1 MSVRS
6 RLSFG
11 GVGSFELRPLC
22 IKGDL
27 KNITE
32 YWHRFSDQLEWKQ
45 GDESSTALHEAARRG
60 YYEIVEYLLDK
71 GAKVNVPTSTGKT
84 ALFLAAEG
92 CHTNCEV
99 LLFHRGASVY
109 PSPHVG
115 FKSCL
120 DTADGNFLK
129 ILTGLAGECVQR

>member
-6 RLSFG
+6 KLSFG
-11 GVGSFELRPLC
+11 GAGPFELRPLC

-60 YYEIVEYLLDK
+60 YYEIVEYLLSK
-71 GAKVNVPTSTGKT
+71 GAKKDVPTSTGKT

-92 CHTNCEV
+92 CHTNCEII
-99 LLFHRGASVY
+99 LFHRGASVY
-109 PSPHVG
+109 TPPHDG

-120 DTADGNFLK
+120 DAADGNLLK
-129 ILTGLAGECVQR
+129 ILTGLSGEFMQR

>member
-6 RLSFG
+6 RLAFG
-11 GVGSFELRPLC
+11 GAGPFELRPLC

-60 YYEIVEYLLDK
+60 YYEIVEYLLNK
-71 GAKVNVPTSTGKT
+71 GAKMDVPTSTGKT

-92 CHTNCEV
+92 CHTNCEI
-99 LLFHRGASVY
+99 LLFHHGASVY
-109 PSPHVG
+109 TSPYDG

-120 DTADGNFLK
+120 DAADGNLLK
-129 ILTGLAGECVQR
+129 ILTGLSGEFMQR